1 MSYFIENGNTIYAN
15 ETNGISTADRARM
28 DAIDYGD
35 VRQLSDPEL
44 VKIVRLRLLTD
55 PGFPYW
61 DVSYCHGELRDGTP
75 VRVNLPVHQFK
86 RSNLKGQLIA
96 MAKEAG
102 RFGKGMG
109 LLDDNVISKL
119 W

>member
-1 MSYFIENGNTIYAN
+1 MSYIIEEGRIIYGN
-15 ETNGISTADRARM
+15 ETNGLSTADRARM
-28 DAIDYGD
+28 EAIDYGD
-35 VRQLSDPEL
+35 VRQLDDPDL

-86 RSNLKGQLIA
+86 RSNLKGEIIA
-96 MAKEAG
+96 MAKAAG
-102 RFGKGMG
+102 VYAKGMG
-109 LLDDNVISKL
+109 LLDDAVISKL